1 MPCFLFLHF
10 LALIDW
16 HFLKVAENES
26 LSGQN
31 LPAHKQRKLVTL
43 VEDENSFSLSSDY
56 EDFDAEATDRKYEK
70 QKQVIMQKL
79 SKKQNKKKANS
90 ALSDDEAFEF
100 GEEEEEEEEEKVEE
114 EKEEE
119 KHIAT
124 EDVQNKGVSSEAA
137 SFRSKSTV
145 YNTSQLTGW

>member
-1 MPCFLFLHF
+1 M
-10 LALIDW
+10 
-16 HFLKVAENES
+16 
-26 LSGQN
+26 
-31 LPAHKQRKLVTL
+31 VTL

-100 GEEEEEEEEEKVEE
+100 GEEEEEEEKEEE

-124 EDVQNKGVSSEAA
+124 EDVQNKEVSSEAA

>member
-1 MPCFLFLHF
+1 M
-10 LALIDW
+10 
-16 HFLKVAENES
+16 
-26 LSGQN
+26 
-31 LPAHKQRKLVTL
+31 VTL
-43 VEDENSFSLSSDY
+43 VEDEISFSLSSDY

-79 SKKQNKKKANS
+79 SKKQNKQKANS

-100 GEEEEEEEEEKVEE
+100 GEEEEEEEEKEEE

-124 EDVQNKGVSSEAA
+124 EDRQNKGATIEAA

>member
-1 MPCFLFLHF
+1 
-10 LALIDW
+10 
-16 HFLKVAENES
+16 
-26 LSGQN
+26 
-31 LPAHKQRKLVTL
+31 
-43 VEDENSFSLSSDY
+43 
-56 EDFDAEATDRKYEK
+56 
-70 QKQVIMQKL
+70 MQKL

-100 GEEEEEEEEEKVEE
+100 GEDEEEEEEEKEEE

-124 EDVQNKGVSSEAA
+124 EDVQNKGASSEAA